1 MLNAK
6 FAGVDALAEE
16 AVLGV
21 DVFKAPLLHRVHRNL
36 NDAEAVRLED
46 GLDVDPE
53 ASEDVA
59 DKEELARSF
68 DCGYE
73 FGFNGREGH
82 TPLELRA
89 PAD

>member
-1 MLNAK
+1 M
-6 FAGVDALAEE
+6 
-16 AVLGV
+16 VLGSAALMKMLLAGIL
-21 DVFKAPLLHRVHRNL
+21 KASLDSWTPLLTL
-36 NDAEAVRLED
+36 NKKISEVQARLED